1 MSLLCLINDL
11 ANKGC
16 QFIIATHSP
25 ILISYYN
32 GEILD
37 LDNNLKEVKYK
48 DTNIYKTY
56 ELFLNNYESMQEKL
70 FKNIEQKW

>member
-1 MSLLCLINDL
+1 MSLLYLINDL

-37 LDNNLKEVKYK
+37 LDNNLKKVEYK

-56 ELFLNNYESMQEKL
+56 ELFLNNSESMQEKL
-70 FKNIEQKW
+70 FNSIE